1 MRMHLYISTV
11 HSIDVCTYTVRKK
24 KEKVKQINTP
34 HTMVLKKTIFVLTQF
49 LCNERTSEDTMHKL
63 AYLRFSRNIE

>member
-24 KEKVKQINTP
+24 KRKSETNKHTTHNGTKEDHICINTIS
-34 HTMVLKKTIFVLTQF
+34 L
-49 LCNERTSEDTMHKL
+49 
-63 AYLRFSRNIE
+63 